1 MEGAVVG
8 FCVRTDGG
16 VSYVACPWCYT
27 HISPSYCQYQACT
40 YNERMMEDTGSSS
53 SATESLDDDF
63 VYTCLRSIAGSPYAQ
78 LNITRDMWVACSS
91 FRELEEARV
100 ASRSFGR
107 ICDFKRL
114 SEELAW
120 DIPAGIVVLH
130 AEKEKGLVFKSGEE
144 PTALGAYA
152 ALSYLQSW
160 TAGGLLLFD
169 EGKVGF
175 LENHYQP
182 GGVNTTIR
190 RLIRLAVLSW
200 EE

>member
-1 MEGAVVG
+1 
-8 FCVRTDGG
+8 
-16 VSYVACPWCYT
+16 
-27 HISPSYCQYQACT
+27 
-40 YNERMMEDTGSSS
+40 
-53 SATESLDDDF
+53 LD
-63 VYTCLRSIAGSPYAQ
+63 
-78 LNITRDMWVACSS
+78 ITRDMWVACSS

-100 ASRSFGR
+100 ACRPFGR

-152 ALSYLQSW
+152 ALSYMQRW

-182 GGVNTTIR
+182 GGMNTTIR
-190 RLIRLAVLSW
+190 RLIRLTVISW
-200 EE
+200 DD